1 MSNIRTIQ
9 TPVYVDASQVTLYE
23 FISLAK
29 RNMEERICTLYS
41 IANKTRNEDL
51 KETLYTTRFY
61 SSFHQ
66 WGRFNN
72 HTMEL
77 PLYTFHINSK
87 NVNFETT
94 ITDLKEWYSGMSITP
109 DDTCSNPLVTRYIKD
124 IPHWEDLFGRGEFPH
139 MLINVFRLGNTEY
152 FCYSITR

>member
-9 TPVYVDASQVTLYE
+9 TPLYMDARLITLDA
-23 FISLAK
+23 FITQAK
-29 RNMEERICTLYS
+29 RDMEERICTLYS

-72 HTMEL
+72 HTTEM

-94 ITDLKEWYSGMSITP
+94 IPDLKEWYSGMSITP
-109 DDTCSNPLVTRYIKD
+109 EDTCSNPPITRCIKD
-124 IPHWEDLFGRGEFPH
+124 IPHWEDLFGKGEFPY
-139 MLINVFRLGNTEY
+139 MVINVFRLGNTEY